1 METQAQIWGITVH
14 VITDHL
20 LASFQ
25 TRVMAGWLTAE
36 LSKEGHQVALL
47 SNMTEEQRAVF
58 IQRFRDG
65 KAKVL
70 VTTSVSSVRG
80 KSITSIV

>member
-1 METQAQIWGITVH
+1 
-14 VITDHL
+14 
-20 LASFQ
+20 
-25 TRVMAGWLTAE
+25 MAVWLTAE
-36 LSKEGHQVALL
+36 LRKEGYQVALL
-47 SNMTEEQRAVF
+47 SRDMTEEQRAVF

-65 KAKVL
+65 KDKVL